1 MQEATGHRK
10 KYFST
15 YPVSNQEVFQKQ
27 TFQDQ
32 FPKREQESYT
42 EFSKLLI
49 VCNSTKELE
58 DSMKEKKDECKKRAE
73 KVCFK
78 DVKDSI

>member
-10 KYFST
+10 KYLST
-15 YPVSNQEVFQKQ
+15 YPLSNQDVFQKQ

-32 FPKREQESYT
+32 FPKRGQESYR

-58 DSMKEKKDECKKRAE
+58 DSMKGKKDECNKRVE

-78 DVKDSI
+78 DDKDSI